1 MNDTKELKIAQQ
13 KTYSRRSRDSREMI
27 SLDEN
32 FNLQE
37 QKQEEP
43 RRLKSF
49 HLGASHH
56 FQILLLSILVT
67 ALTAVLPYMASFMTD
82 YHQFNL
88 YTGMMMT
95 RNQLPYSD
103 VFTTSGFLFYG
114 IIGLSHLLGN
124 QLYLLGVQF
133 LALYVSGIYLS
144 KIIIFYTDNA
154 SASMAGGLAFYLA
167 NLALGFGGLYPM
179 QWASPFILMGL
190 WYLIRYF
197 AEMTKDE
204 EFILYGINAAV
215 ALFLE
220 PRTLI
225 FWVIAFVLLSGYN
238 IVHKRLARG
247 FYQNL
252 AIIFGLMVVVY
263 TVGYFV
269 FTFELMVP
277 YLQQTFLYNFTQLAW
292 GTSSLWLTALLQIGL
307 AFFSGLLLG
316 AIVFFEYMRK
326 VKTNRLSSVLIFLS
340 LLVYIILAALSKS
353 WAFYQLLPALPFGI
367 ILTIIGLASFDK
379 QRASRR
385 HSHRL
390 QEDKRSLWGT
400 FIISHLCGPL
410 ALIFIAAGL
419 PFYQN
424 MQETRQDSERMAVVN
439 YLKDNTSDEEP
450 VVIVDNQTDIYLLS
464 ERRTATH
471 YPVSSLYQAS
481 YDRIKDFEDDF
492 LGNQSRLVI
501 VNNDLLLSESVQ
513 ANLTKHYTKLS
524 LEDVKH
530 FTVYQLK

>member
-1 MNDTKELKIAQQ
+1 MNDTKELQIAQPS
-13 KTYSRRSRDSREMI
+13 TYSRRSRESRETM
-27 SLDEN
+27 SLEEDLN
-32 FNLQE
+32 FQE
-37 QKQEEP
+37 QKQEES
-43 RRLKSF
+43 RRLRQF

-56 FQILLLSILVT
+56 FKILLLSILVT
-67 ALTAVLPYMASFMTD
+67 ALAVVLPYMASFMTE

-88 YTGMMMT
+88 YTGMMMA

-103 VFTTSGFLFYG
+103 VFTTGGFLFYG
-114 IIGLSHLLGN
+114 IIGLSQVLGS

-144 KIIIFYTDNA
+144 KIILFYTDNA

-167 NLALGFGGLYPM
+167 NLTLGFGGFYPM
-179 QWASPFILMGL
+179 QWASPFVLMGL

-204 EFILYGINAAV
+204 GFILYGVNAAL
-215 ALFLE
+215 ALFFE

-252 AIIFGLMVVVY
+252 AITFGLMVVFY

-269 FTFELMVP
+269 FTFELIVP
-277 YLQQTFLYNFTQLAW
+277 YLRQVLFYNFTHLSW
-292 GTSSLWLTALLQIGL
+292 GINSLWQTALLQIGL

-367 ILTIIGLASFDK
+367 ILTIISLAGFAK

-385 HSHRL
+385 HSHRR
-390 QEDKRSLWGT
+390 QEAERSLWGT
-400 FIISHLCGPL
+400 FIFSHLCGPL
-410 ALIFIAAGL
+410 ALIVIAAAL
-419 PFYQN
+419 PFYRN
-424 MQETRQDSERMAVVN
+424 MQETKQESERIAIAN
-439 YLKDNTSDEEP
+439 YLKDNIADEES
-450 VVIVDNQTDIYLLS
+450 VVVVDHQIDIYLLS

-481 YDRIKDFEDDF
+481 DDRIKDFEDDF
-492 LGNQSRLVI
+492 LSSQSQLVI
-501 VNNDLLLSESVQ
+501 VNNGSVLSESVQ
-513 ANLTKHYTKLS
+513 DNLTKYYTQLS
-524 LEDVKH
+524 LDGVEH